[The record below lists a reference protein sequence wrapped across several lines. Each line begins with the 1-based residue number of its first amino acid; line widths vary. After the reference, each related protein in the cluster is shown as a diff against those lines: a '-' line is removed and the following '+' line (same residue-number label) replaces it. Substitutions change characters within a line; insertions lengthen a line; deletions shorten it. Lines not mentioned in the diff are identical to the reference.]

1 MLEGIK
7 KYFSIND
14 ELDSFE
20 NIQETVIQ
28 GIRFKGTN
36 LITLVFAIFIASLG
50 LNINSTAVIIGA
62 MLISPLM
69 GPIIGIGFG
78 ASTYKLQLIKSAF
91 KNYLFATIISI
102 CTSTFY
108 FLISP
113 IDDAQSELLA
123 RISPNIYDVLIALF
137 GGFAGITAITVRNKG
152 NVLSGVAIATALM
165 PPLCTTGY
173 GIATGQFSFAI
184 GALYLYFINT
194 VFIILSS
201 YLYLKFINYP
211 KNEINQNKQIINTNR
226 IIFWVSMITMLPS
239 IYFGYDLI
247 KKNSFDRNAN
257 KYINNEF
264 NFPNSLVLKRAILY
278 NKNKIQ
284 LFIGGVKIDSTIL
297 IELVDRKSKY
307 NLNNALIEINQ
318 GATFDNSNYSNINSN
333 EKNIEML
340 NLLLSNLMD
349 SVRSSEEEYNNISKE
364 IKFLVPNIDT
374 SYLINNSLFTKDS
387 SNKTLTVILDFN
399 ESSSNSFFDSAKL
412 VNWLK
417 LRLQRDSVTIKI
429 IK

>member
-1 MLEGIK
+1 
-7 KYFSIND
+7 
-14 ELDSFE
+14 
-20 NIQETVIQ
+20 
-28 GIRFKGTN
+28 
-36 LITLVFAIFIASLG
+36 
-50 LNINSTAVIIGA
+50 
-62 MLISPLM
+62 
-69 GPIIGIGFG
+69 
-78 ASTYKLQLIKSAF
+78 
-91 KNYLFATIISI
+91 
-102 CTSTFY
+102 
-108 FLISP
+108 
-113 IDDAQSELLA
+113 
-123 RISPNIYDVLIALF
+123 
-137 GGFAGITAITVRNKG
+137 
-152 NVLSGVAIATALM
+152 
-165 PPLCTTGY
+165 
-173 GIATGQFSFAI
+173 
-184 GALYLYFINT
+184 
-194 VFIILSS
+194 
-201 YLYLKFINYP
+201 
-211 KNEINQNKQIINTNR
+211 
-226 IIFWVSMITMLPS
+226 MITMLPS

-297 IELVDRKSKY
+297 IELVDRKTKY
-307 NLNNALIEINQ
+307 NLNNAIIEINQ

-399 ESSSNSFFDSAKL
+399 ESTSNSFFDSVKL